1 MRSRILFLSQSL
13 PFPPHSGVTNRTLHI
28 LQELQRTFDV
38 TLVAFSRRNHQP
50 DDASRARAVEELR
63 QRVSDILEPVRIDS
77 EWSTSAKL
85 RVHASSVLTGKPY
98 IFFDYGSPDFGHRI
112 DLALSNNPP
121 HLVHVDSMD
130 LYRWLPRLSA
140 IPIACTHHSVESDL
154 LRLRADRIHGRTAS
168 RYIRHQAHL
177 VENVERALC
186 RQLDLNVMTSDADAD
201 RLVSLAPGARTS
213 VIPNGANVDYFK
225 PTNPQSVVPGRVA
238 FLGPTYMFPN
248 RDAVHF
254 FLDAIW
260 PLVRNQR
267 SDATLHLIGKNAADE
282 KNLFEQQSGVSCQG
296 YVPDVRPHFAE
307 AACSVVPL
315 RVGGGTRLKI
325 LDAWS
330 MGKAIVSTSI
340 GCEGLQNVDGENI
353 LIRDDPAEFA
363 EAVLAVLRD
372 EELRNRLGRNGR
384 RTAEE
389 IYAWPVVGRKL
400 NALYQDLLV
409 APPLR
414 RTTTL
419 DSIAR

>member
-1 MRSRILFLSQSL
+1 MQSRILFLSQSL

-50 DDASRARAVEELR
+50 DDASRVRAVEALR
-63 QRVSDILEPVRIDS
+63 QRLSDVLEPVRIDS
-77 EWSTSAKL
+77 EWSLSAKA

-98 IFFDYGSPDFGHRI
+98 IFFDYGSPDFGRRI
-112 DLALSNNPP
+112 ERALESNPP
-121 HLVHVDSMD
+121 DLVHMDSMD
-130 LYRWLPRLSA
+130 LYRWLPQLSG
-140 IPIACTHHSVESDL
+140 IPVACTHHSVESDL
-154 LRLRADRIHGRTAS
+154 LRLRADRIRGRAAR
-168 RYIRHQAHL
+168 RYIRHQAQL

-186 RQLDLNVMTSDADAD
+186 GRLDLNVMTSDDDAE
-201 RLVSLAPGARTS
+201 RLSSLAPGARTG
-213 VIPNGANVDYFK
+213 VIPNGANVDYFT
-225 PTNPQSVVPGRVA
+225 PTNTRSVVPGRVV

-267 SDATLHLIGKNAADE
+267 SDATLHLIGKNAAGE
-282 KNLFEQQSGVSCQG
+282 KDLFEKQIGVSCQG
-296 YVPDVRPHFAE
+296 YVPDIRPHFAE
-307 AACSVVPL
+307 ASCSVVPL

-340 GCEGLQNVDGENI
+340 GCEGLENVDGENI
-353 LIRDDPAEFA
+353 LIRDDPTEFA
-363 EAVLAVLRD
+363 EAVVDVLRN

-384 RTAEE
+384 KTAEQ

-400 NALYQDLLV
+400 NALYQDLV
-409 APPLR
+409 AAPATR
-414 RTTTL
+414 RASAF
-419 DSIAR
+419 DSITR